1 MASALRLRRKYPIST
16 CRDYSVACASR
27 LTNESMDFV
36 YLDARHDCTLHAASV
51 LGLSLLRWPHSS
63 HHHIPRL
70 TALIDSPSCP
80 MFSLPADK
88 GVLADLNAYWPKLR
102 RGGIMAGYRPTAH
115 TSTVPYLP
123 AASMWPSTHR
133 DEKTMPWPAVSRQS
147 TLHDRC
153 ACCRH
158 DYIWATEGGR
168 AGGNGG
174 DDWTINFDGTRS
186 FAANQTYPSTR
197 LHLCDT
203 SLQPG
208 PSSATDSHSLT

>member
-1 MASALRLRRKYPIST
+1 MANALRLRRKYRIST

-70 TALIDSPSCP
+70 TALIDSPSRP
-80 MFSLPADK
+80 IFSLPADK

-115 TSTVPYLP
+115 TSTALSARCQHVAQLPPRRENDAMACCVPPVNPPRPL
-123 AASMWPSTHR
+123 R
-133 DEKTMPWPAVSRQS
+133 
-147 TLHDRC
+147 

-186 FAANQTYPSTR
+186 SAANQTYPSTR